1 MKYCQNCR
9 TYKND
14 ESMMFCEVCRSQ
26 LIDVNIPGQGNSE
39 MYVCRQCGRTYMQ
52 NYGACSFCNGPL
64 VPMGGNGGASD
75 EEQKKKKMI
84 IIILA
89 AVAAVLV
96 LVLVGLLLHD
106 HFKDKDDD
114 KEPTTLA
121 AEATMED
128 EEDTT
133 KAAEETTTAAAT
145 TAQAEA
151 TTGEISSAEMT
162 TLPVTTAPATTIPV
176 ITSPPT
182 TVPPTTAPVV
192 TQPPQL
198 VAPVIRSAKT
208 VKGTVLAS
216 SNVSSGRSFGADQA
230 VDGNPQ
236 TCWCVN
242 TSGSGGAGATIQFT
256 LQGTAS
262 VNGIIVV
269 NGNTYLPDEYLYQSN
284 GQIKQCTLTFSDGSK
299 KIIQMNYNYGSS
311 QSVMIPFDAPVI
323 TSSITLTVNS
333 AYVGQKYTTNVCL
346 GEFDVY

>member
-9 TYKND
+9 TYKTD

-52 NYGACSFCNGPL
+52 NFGACSFCNGPL
-64 VPMGGNGGASD
+64 VPMGANGGASD
-75 EEQKKKKMI
+75 EAQKKKKMI

-89 AVAAVLV
+89 AVAAALV
-96 LVLVGLLLHD
+96 LVLTGLLLHD

-114 KEPTTLA
+114 NEPTTLA
-121 AEATMED
+121 AEKDMEK
-128 EEDTT
+128 E
-133 KAAEETTTAAAT
+133 EETTKPAEEST
-145 TAQAEA
+145 TQAQA
-151 TTGEISSAEMT
+151 TTGETSSVQT
-162 TLPVTTAPATTIPV
+162 TLPVTTAQPTTIPV

-182 TVPPTTAPVV
+182 TVPPTTVPVV

-198 VAPVIRSAKT
+198 VAPAIRSAKT
-208 VKGTVLAS
+208 LKGTVLPS

-230 VDGNPQ
+230 IDGNPQ

-242 TSGSGGAGATIQFT
+242 TSGSGGAGASIQFT

-262 VNGIIVV
+262 VSGIIVV

-284 GQIKQCTLTFSDGSK
+284 GQIKECTLTFSDGSK
-299 KIIQMNYNYGSS
+299 KIVQMNYNYGSS
-311 QSVMIPFDAPVI
+311 QSVMIPFDTPVI
-323 TSSITLTVNS
+323 TSSVTLTVNS
-333 AYVGQKYTTNVCL
+333 GYAGQKYTTNVCL
-346 GEFDVY
+346 GEFNVY

>member
-9 TYKND
+9 TYKNNP
-14 ESMMFCEVCRSQ
+14 SMIFCESCGSQ
-26 LIDVNIPGQGNSE
+26 LIDVNNPAQTYSG
-39 MYVCRQCGRTYMQ
+39 MYVCKQCGRTYMQ
-52 NYGACSFCNGPL
+52 NFGACSFCNGPL
-64 VPMGGNGGASD
+64 APLDTNGSVSNAD
-75 EEQKKKKMI
+75 QKKKRTI

-96 LVLVGLLLHD
+96 LVLAGLLLFD

-114 KEPTTLA
+114 KGSTTLA
-121 AEATMED
+121 AEATL
-128 EEDTT
+128 EE
-133 KAAEETTTAAAT
+133 EENTQKPSEGSTTTANSA
-145 TAQAEA
+145 AQADA
-151 TTGEISSAEMT
+151 TTGETSSAEMT
-162 TLPVTTAPATTIPV
+162 TLPVTTAA
-176 ITSPPT
+176 PT

-198 VAPVIRSAKT
+198 VAPVISSAKT
-208 VKGTVLAS
+208 LKGTVLPS
-216 SNVSSGRSFGADQA
+216 SNVSSSRSFGANQA
-230 VDGNPQ
+230 IDGNPE

-242 TSGSGGAGATIQFT
+242 TSGSGGAGASIQFT

-269 NGNTYLPDEYLYQSN
+269 NGNTYLPDEFLYQSN

-299 KIIQMNYNYGSS
+299 KIIQMDYNYGSS
-311 QSVMIPFDAPVI
+311 QSVMIPFDTPVI
-323 TSSITLTVNS
+323 TSSVTLTVNS